1 MERPTRPASRAA
13 DESSVD
19 LIGRVYHTE
28 NGHVHAEGETYTLT
42 NRALAETLRG
52 IGFVSIEG
60 WTEGPPVEAPTVE
73 TLAPDSVAIGAPD
86 FTVHVTGTGFTPD
99 SVIVWNGFDEPTTV
113 VSDTEVSTGVNMA
126 VWFAPVAVPVQV
138 RAGGNLSNSLIFRF
152 TEATRRDDDRGHHA
166 PGHAPEPPSRH
177 PGPDDPHRPLHGR

>member
-1 MERPTRPASRAA
+1 MTVTVGSTYVPPQAYTRLPLAA
-13 DESSVD
+13 PM
-19 LIGRVYHTE
+19 
-28 NGHVHAEGETYTLT
+28 AC
-42 NRALAETLRG
+42 
-52 IGFVSIEG
+52 
-60 WTEGPPVEAPTVE
+60 
-73 TLAPDSVAIGAPD
+73 
-86 FTVHVTGTGFTPD
+86 
-99 SVIVWNGFDEPTTV
+99 VIVWNGFDEPTTV

-152 TEATRRDDDRGHHA
+152 TEATRRDDGRGHHA